1 MSQPNK
7 DALIADCEATLRIRL
22 SAKNRNEWFI
32 LWELS
37 KASNGAKSLTW
48 VNAFAVGNTWWEEL
62 CIVIAVLALSLQKEQ
77 DDWIRRGMTL
87 WPSPSSQ
94 SKKGANWRAR
104 QGRYRKIRKHTTKP
118 SKLWKRQRRI
128 TNLFLTDLRNKNSIA
143 NRKPT
148 LDGPKIAVST
158 KTPEHYKTT
167 QTLPHCTKS
176 MGNPNS
182 TAPRTTVFSNIMNLR
197 QVTLQQAHPI
207 RTHQAWRNLL
217 RVLMIRVQAGTS
229 GCDLPFPPG
238 RHLPSHGG
246 HLPAGKRALVV
257 NRVHFLIS
265 FFSGFGLLEIAIL
278 TQSTG
283 V

>member
-22 SAKNRNEWFI
+22 SAKNQNEWFI

-94 SKKGANWRAR
+94 SKREQTGEHGKVD
-104 QGRYRKIRKHTTKP
+104 RKIRKHTTKP

-167 QTLPHCTKS
+167 QTLPHCTKKYGQS
-176 MGNPNS
+176 KFDSAKDNS
-182 TAPRTTVFSNIMNLR
+182 F
-197 QVTLQQAHPI
+197 QQHHEPPAGH
-207 RTHQAWRNLL
+207 AA
-217 RVLMIRVQAGTS
+217 AGTYDQDTS
-229 GCDLPFPPG
+229 SMEKFAACLND
-238 RHLPSHGG
+238 
-246 HLPAGKRALVV
+246 
-257 NRVHFLIS
+257 
-265 FFSGFGLLEIAIL
+265 
-278 TQSTG
+278 
-283 V
+283 